1 MITLKSLET
10 GCAEMIDVL
19 AIVGPTASG
28 KTALSLELAKRLN
41 GEIINGDSMQIYR
54 DMTIGTAK
62 ILPEEMAG
70 IPHHLLDIKDPEDSF
85 SVAEYQKLVRDTI
98 ADIRSRGKLPIIVGG
113 SGLYVQAVL
122 FDYRFSE
129 EPVDQELREQLQ
141 KELEQS
147 GPEHMHQKLMELDPT
162 SDIHP
167 KNTRRVVRA
176 VEILMSDQP
185 KENRNLS
192 QSPMYNEVII
202 GLDIPRDV
210 LYERIN
216 QRVDLM
222 LKRGLIA
229 EVMALRERGIR
240 DNQSVHAIGYKEL
253 YSYLDGRLSFEDAIG
268 KLKQNSRKYA
278 KRQFTYFKNKLP
290 IFWIDAL
297 ANSEKNIPEII
308 AFMQENDRACR
319 IDNLAENQMPT
330 EK

>member
-1 MITLKSLET
+1 
-10 GCAEMIDVL
+10 MIDVV

-70 IPHHLLDIKDPEDSF
+70 IPHHLLDIKEPNESF
-85 SVAEYQKLVRDTI
+85 SVAEYQLLVREKITE
-98 ADIRSRGKLPIIVGG
+98 IRSRGKLPIIVGG
-113 SGLYVQAVL
+113 TGLYVQAVL

-129 EPVDQELREQLQ
+129 EPVDQQLRDELN
-141 KELEQS
+141 KELEQT
-147 GPEHMHQKLMELDPT
+147 GPEQLYDKLLKLDPQ

-167 KNTRRVVRA
+167 NNTRRVIRA
-176 VEILMSDQP
+176 VEILMSGQQKGD
-185 KENRNLS
+185 RNLAL
-192 QSPMYNEVII
+192 SPMYNEVII
-202 GLDIPRDV
+202 GLDMPRDI

-216 QRVDLM
+216 QRVDTM
-222 LKRGLIA
+222 LQRGLVE
-229 EVMALRERGIR
+229 EVQALQQRGIR
-240 DNQSVHAIGYKEL
+240 DVQSIQAIGYREI
-253 YSYLDGRLSFEDAIG
+253 YAYLDKQESFERTIE

-290 IFWIDAL
+290 IFWIDAMADL
-297 ANSEKNIPEII
+297 EKNLHEITVV
-308 AFMQENDRACR
+308 MQENDRNCR
-319 IDNLAENQMPT
+319 IDKLMPNQAQT

>member
-1 MITLKSLET
+1 
-10 GCAEMIDVL
+10 MIDVV

-41 GEIINGDSMQIYR
+41 GEIINGDSMQIYK

-70 IPHHLLDIKDPEDSF
+70 IPHHLLDIKEPDEGF
-85 SVAEYQKLVRDTI
+85 SVAEYQHLVREKI
-98 ADIRSRGKLPIIVGG
+98 AEIRLRGKLPIIVGG
-113 SGLYVQAVL
+113 TGLYVQAVL
-122 FDYRFSE
+122 FDYRFSDQA
-129 EPVDQELREQLQ
+129 VDHQLRDRLY
-141 KELEQS
+141 KELEQF
-147 GPEHMHQKLMELDPT
+147 GPEEMHQKLLKLDPQ

-167 KNTRRVVRA
+167 NNTRRVVRA
-176 VEILMSDQP
+176 VEILMSGQKKGDR
-185 KENRNLS
+185 ELAL
-192 QSPMYNEVII
+192 SPMYNEVMI

-222 LKRGLIA
+222 IERGLIE
-229 EVMALRERGIR
+229 EVEALRQKGIR
-240 DNQSVHAIGYKEL
+240 EVQSIQAIGYKEM
-253 YSYLDGRLSFEDAIG
+253 YAYLDGQCSFDEALM

-297 ANSEKNIPEII
+297 ADVEKNLHEIT
-308 AFMQENDRACR
+308 AFMQENDRSCR
-319 IDNLAENQMPT
+319 IDKLTAKQT
-330 EK
+330 HGEK